1 MKNIKKNLH
10 NGQYRLNEEKHINLN
25 YAKNNLPEWYNQF
38 SFHDCLILNL
48 YTTDDYIELEIS
60 FNDENDIEFYL
71 RFYSPNII
79 ENCNLIGGW
88 CISNELYLFEN
99 SCELHLIIE
108 NCMNKSNNLS
118 LEHFIVSCSNMEL
131 LINNKSFKVFN
142 NTEFGSIWDEFD
154 KK

>member
-71 RFYSPNII
+71 RFYSPNIV
-79 ENCNLIGGW
+79 ENCNLIGSW
-88 CISNELYLFEN
+88 CISDELYLDKN
-99 SCELHLIIE
+99 SCEFHL
-108 NCMNKSNNLS
+108 MVHAWSKTNNR
-118 LEHFIVSCSNMEL
+118 LELEYFTVNCSNIEL
-131 LINNKSFKVFN
+131 LYDNKPYKIF
-142 NTEFGSIWDEFD
+142 ED
-154 KK
+154 K